1 MIERGLQD
9 IVALRGV
16 TSVLLVEED
25 GFVVHRT
32 DSEDSNDMLQ
42 ISTWLE
48 MTRTVDQQ
56 AVITLVMER
65 GYVVLKPVARRTL
78 MVSCERNV
86 NLGAVRKVLDE
97 LDWAP

>member
-16 TSVLLVEED
+16 ASVLLVEED
-25 GFVVHRT
+25 GFVVYRT
-32 DSEDSNDMLQ
+32 EPDDSDDTLT
-42 ISTWLE
+42 ISKWLE
-48 MTRTVDQQ
+48 MTRTVEAQ
-56 AVITLVMER
+56 ATITLVMER
-65 GYVVLKPVARRTL
+65 GYVVLKPVAHRTL

-97 LDWAP
+97 LDWAS

>member
-9 IVALRGV
+9 IGALRGV
-16 TSVLLVEED
+16 ASVLLVEED
-25 GFVVHRT
+25 GFVVYRT
-32 DSEDSNDMLQ
+32 EPDDSDDTLT
-42 ISTWLE
+42 ISKWLE
-48 MTRTVDQQ
+48 MTRTVEAQ

-97 LDWAP
+97 LDWAA